1 MLLNDH
7 WSMITGYLLL
17 AAVLIFLVLLQKPKV
32 RVVESISEEEILG
45 Y

>member
-7 WSMITGYLLL
+7 WSMIAGFVLL
-17 AAVLIFLVLLQKPKV
+17 AAVLVFLVLLQKPKV
-32 RVVESISEEEILG
+32 RVVERISKEKTLE